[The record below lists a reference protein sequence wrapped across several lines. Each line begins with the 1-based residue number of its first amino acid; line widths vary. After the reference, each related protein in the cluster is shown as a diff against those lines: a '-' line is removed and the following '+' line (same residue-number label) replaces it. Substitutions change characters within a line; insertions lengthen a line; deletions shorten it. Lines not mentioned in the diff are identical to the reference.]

1 VAFGLIRLIG
11 ARVLTLEVRFRPKG
25 ALASISMR
33 LGMPFPG
40 ARIQVSVLEPMSV
53 PVARREV

>member
-1 VAFGLIRLIG
+1 LIG

-40 ARIQVSVLEPMSV
+40 ARIQGSF
-53 PVARREV
+53 